1 MELQPGKQSALLFIQ
16 QAIEQKDGGLQ
27 FIRRGLEGGG
37 MGGHGNGLS
46 TTPGEHLLAARDGL
60 HGGIEKLARDFD
72 SCQALLLNEMTQRL
86 LHFGVQVIGQ
96 LLGVVAMGRLVD
108 ESLDGG

>member
-1 MELQPGKQSALLFIQ
+1 MDGHRNSLSAATRQHLF
-16 QAIEQKDGGLQ
+16 AAWGGL
-27 FIRRGLEGGG
+27 
-37 MGGHGNGLS
+37 
-46 TTPGEHLLAARDGL
+46 D
-60 HGGIEKLARDFD
+60 GGIEKLALHLH
-72 SCQALLLNEMTQRL
+72 SCQALLNEMTQRL